1 MTSTVNQNESDEPST
16 TIEQQDEVVGV
27 ESKPNHECRHSQLIS
42 TYPESSHY
50 Y

>member
-27 ESKPNHECRHSQLIS
+27 ESLNHECQPNQLIS